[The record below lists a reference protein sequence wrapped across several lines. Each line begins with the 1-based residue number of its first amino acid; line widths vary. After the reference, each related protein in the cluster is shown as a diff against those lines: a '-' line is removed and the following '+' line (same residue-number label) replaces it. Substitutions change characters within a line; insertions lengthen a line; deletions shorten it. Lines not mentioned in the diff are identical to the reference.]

1 MRTQALLA
9 CLLLLLGTGAVAQSY
24 QMTIHLAGGQTVTIP
39 HDAIARLTIVDDAS
53 GADGQDGDGP
63 ARPAFSVLRAY
74 PNPFN
79 PATTIEYELPAAAA
93 VTVRVFDLHGALVR
107 ELQRET
113 LAAGL
118 HRVVWN
124 GTDGDGAPV
133 ASGVYLGAVACGDEI
148 LSRQLILVK

>member
-1 MRTQALLA
+1 MRTQALFA
-9 CLLLLLGTGAVAQSY
+9 CLLLLLGSGAAAQSY
-24 QMTIHLAGGQTVTIP
+24 QLTIHLSGGQTVTIP
-39 HDAIARLTIVDDAS
+39 HDEIARLTFTEGAS
-53 GADGQDGDGP
+53 GAGDQDGSGP
-63 ARPAFSVLRAY
+63 ARPAFTVLRAY

-107 ELQRET
+107 ELQRES

-118 HRVVWN
+118 HQVVWN

-133 ASGVYLGAVACGDEI
+133 ASGVYLCAVACGDEV